1 MEGDSVHALCGLE
14 KSLRFG
20 TQRKLVEHHGEL
32 WNSTQDGRS
41 RSGTKGWNGQLP
53 TDARYQTGSRLSLE

>member
-41 RSGTKGWNGQLP
+41 DNKHIRRVGMSGV
-53 TDARYQTGSRLSLE
+53 